1 MRCKPK
7 IQQLRRRPPVEG
19 RHIVD
24 PDLPD
29 SWPEILTKEVS
40 RRATDLKG
48 TTQVTPD
55 LEAGRGWVEPL
66 LSGCLLRAYHSTRLL
81 DHEVAR
87 IRSQGLRLLSAN
99 LLGDK
104 IRSAFDNGNISA
116 HERDHLLGG
125 HVFAMGNADNRRDQ
139 ICLTLSRRIFTS
151 SPFGVELL
159 LSVWGGEGMREP
171 HNEHLLR
178 SLGRPAII
186 VAHLDLTIPGHHF
199 FFPRLENVFVGALL
213 GLRDVGAD
221 VFFRSPI
228 PADRVEAI
236 WQPGSPGYDVF
247 ERLPRD

>member
-1 MRCKPK
+1 MRRKLK
-7 IQQLRRRPPVEG
+7 TQQPRQRPPVKG
-19 RHIVD
+19 LCVVD

-29 SWPEILTKEVS
+29 SWPTLLFKESS
-40 RRATDLKG
+40 RRAARLKG
-48 TTQVTPD
+48 STEVTPD

-87 IRSQGLRLLSAN
+87 IRLQGLRLLSAD
-99 LLGDK
+99 LLGAK
-104 IRSAFDNGNISA
+104 IRSAFDNRNISA
-116 HERDHLLGG
+116 HERDRLLGG

-159 LSVWGGEGMREP
+159 LSLWGGEGMRGP

-186 VAHLDLTIPGHHF
+186 VAHLDLTIPGHHL

-213 GLRDVGAD
+213 GFSDVGAD

-228 PADRVEAI
+228 PADRIEAI

-247 ERLPRD
+247 EKLPRA